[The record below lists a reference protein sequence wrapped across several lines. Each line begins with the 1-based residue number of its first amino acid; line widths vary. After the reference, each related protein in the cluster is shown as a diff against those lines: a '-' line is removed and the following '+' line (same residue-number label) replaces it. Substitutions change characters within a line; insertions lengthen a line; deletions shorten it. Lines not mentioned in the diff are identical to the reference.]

1 MGRPIPR
8 NLQAAHDK
16 KWIPKEAEPRCHRE
30 KYRALLD
37 AGWTILHS
45 GKKSDFRVGYY
56 APSGVGFD
64 SVPKA
69 WAAHEAGKT
78 DKGVIREYVS
88 QAGLA
93 AVRTPL
99 NAAAIDAG
107 ELKERASMAGLAA
120 VRTPLNAAAID
131 AGELKE
137 RASRAGL
144 AAVRTSLN
152 AAAIDAGEL
161 KERAS
166 TAGTV
171 AVRTSLNAAAIDA
184 GDLKERASRAG
195 LAAVRTSLN
204 AAAIDAGEL
213 KERAST
219 AGTAAVRTSL
229 NAAAIDAGD
238 LKEVASRA
246 GKRPS
251 QAGKCNP
258 ANQRRSWAAAAARGT
273 GETQDGLSP
282 QEREDMAQQVAG
294 EVNAVAIAALDHS
307 GSTSVYVAVGS
318 HRRMVT
324 NLQEAKKKGW
334 KCLGGCEVL
343 ASLLRSTPVAFVLD
357 EKGHAQRFCTASLR
371 KHLKAGNI
379 EVFVSEECMH
389 AASTA
394 KRSEVLSHTE
404 LMQQYP
410 HPRTLMSGIS
420 KGGPQQGQACG
431 HALGVLMMHC
441 MGEHFVAPQVDT
453 YVLEIQAS
461 PAYRERKDELGSTW
475 QEHAQ
480 QQASSSSAP
489 LVLPPWSR
497 AFTCKL
503 ENPQRKGH
511 WHNKYWT
518 ASFEPENAVLVFT
531 WGPRGE
537 SHTNVLRLQFGGQH
551 AALANELGTRRCT
564 SKLTGSRSR
573 KTGKLT
579 KAPYTE
585 LAPGEVLGS
594 GGGGGGGG
602 GGGTRSSRKRSAPS
616 PAGADEPVAMDAS
629 EPAARPQR
637 RAAVE
642 SLVRLK
648 QMMYAERDVPFEED
662 SDVPFEEDSD
672 DEDSDHEEDG
682 DMD

>member
-16 KWIPKEAEPRCHRE
+16 KWIPKSIGKGTHHRE

-45 GKKSDFRVGYY
+45 GSKSDCRVGYY
-56 APSGVGFD
+56 APNGVGFD
-64 SVPKA
+64 SLSKA

-78 DKGVIREYVS
+78 DKGVIREYVSEAGMRLVRTELNGHLFEKKGVKERPS

-107 ELKERASMAGLAA
+107 ELKEAPSQAGLRA
-120 VRTPLNAAAID
+120 VRTP
-131 AGELKE
+131 
-137 RASRAGL
+137 
-144 AAVRTSLN
+144 
-152 AAAIDAGEL
+152 
-161 KERAS
+161 
-166 TAGTV
+166 
-171 AVRTSLNAAAIDA
+171 
-184 GDLKERASRAG
+184 
-195 LAAVRTSLN
+195 LN

-238 LKEVASRA
+238 LKEVASR
-246 GKRPS
+246 
-251 QAGKCNP
+251 AGKCNP

-489 LVLPPWSR
+489 LELPAWSR
-497 AFTCKL
+497 AFT
-503 ENPQRKGH
+503 R
-511 WHNKYWT
+511 
-518 ASFEPENAVLVFT
+518 
-531 WGPRGE
+531 
-537 SHTNVLRLQFGGQH
+537 
-551 AALANELGTRRCT
+551 
-564 SKLTGSRSR
+564 
-573 KTGKLT
+573 
-579 KAPYTE
+579 
-585 LAPGEVLGS
+585 
-594 GGGGGGGG
+594 
-602 GGGTRSSRKRSAPS
+602 RKRVPGGHKITALSE
-616 PAGADEPVAMDAS
+616 AGKTRTVLLGCGRS
-629 EPAARPQR
+629 
-637 RAAVE
+637 
-642 SLVRLK
+642 
-648 QMMYAERDVPFEED
+648 
-662 SDVPFEEDSD
+662 
-672 DEDSDHEEDG
+672 G
-682 DMD
+682 